1 MHIHKSQLPALT
13 LIDVIISCLR
23 LPAPEERSAEQWDGA
38 GAGGRAGPSGQCG
51 AGQEAAHRT
60 QERCWG
66 NGVQQHTCV
75 VEIPSLT
82 SWVFVAQSPDGLQH
96 TQPCAV
102 LYYKPVNNSVLMV
115 C

>member
-51 AGQEAAHRT
+51 AGQEAA
-60 QERCWG
+60 
-66 NGVQQHTCV
+66 
-75 VEIPSLT
+75 
-82 SWVFVAQSPDGLQH
+82 
-96 TQPCAV
+96 PC
-102 LYYKPVNNSVLMV
+102 
-115 C
+115 

>member
-1 MHIHKSQLPALT
+1 MW
-13 LIDVIISCLR
+13 
-23 LPAPEERSAEQWDGA
+23 AEGLGQ
-38 GAGGRAGPSGQCG
+38 GRRQPTGRRRGVWGP
-51 AGQEAAHRT
+51 
-60 QERCWG
+60 ERCWG